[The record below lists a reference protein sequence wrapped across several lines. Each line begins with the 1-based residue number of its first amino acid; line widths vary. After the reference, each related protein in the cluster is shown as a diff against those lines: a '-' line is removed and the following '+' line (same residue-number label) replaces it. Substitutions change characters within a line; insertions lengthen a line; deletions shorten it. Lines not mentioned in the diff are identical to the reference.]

1 MNLQP
6 RILGATLGAV
16 AALAVGGVG
25 LAWAQEA
32 PTTPSTEAPSTDAPA
47 TDEAPATD
55 DGPAADRD
63 DCPDK
68 GDGGRPG
75 ATGTGTRTTV
85 TDQISL

>member
-6 RILGATLGAV
+6 RIVGATLGAL

-32 PTTPSTEAPSTDAPA
+32 PTTPSTEAPATEAPA
-47 TDEAPATD
+47 PGDEAPA
-55 DGPAADRD
+55 ADE

-68 GDGGRPG
+68 GGAGGARTPG
-75 ATGTGTRTTV
+75 GTGTATA
-85 TDQISL
+85 QIDL

>member
-32 PTTPSTEAPSTDAPA
+32 PTTPSTEAPST
-47 TDEAPATD
+47 EAPATG

-68 GDGGRPG
+68 GDGTGSG
-75 ATGTGTRTTV
+75 STGTGTGTTV

>member
-6 RILGATLGAV
+6 RIVGATLGAV

-32 PTTPSTEAPSTDAPA
+32 PTTPSTEAPAA
-47 TDEAPATD
+47 EAPPAE
-55 DGPAADRD
+55 DGTAADPD
-63 DCPDK
+63 DCPEK
-68 GDGGRPG
+68 GDRGGSG
-75 ATGTGTRTTV
+75 STGTGATT

>member
-1 MNLQP
+1 MNLEP

-32 PTTPSTEAPSTDAPA
+32 PITPSTEAPA
-47 TDEAPATD
+47 TEAPATE
-55 DGPAADRD
+55 DGTAADPD
-63 DCPDK
+63 DCPEK
-68 GDGGRPG
+68 GGRG
-75 ATGTGTRTTV
+75 GSGSTGTAT

>member
-32 PTTPSTEAPSTDAPA
+32 PTTPSTEAPSTEVPP
-47 TDEAPATD
+47 TEAPATG

-68 GDGGRPG
+68 GDGGG
-75 ATGTGTRTTV
+75 SGSTGTGTGSTA

>member
-6 RILGATLGAV
+6 RMLGAALGAV

-32 PTTPSTEAPSTDAPA
+32 PTTPSTEAPAAETPAPG
-47 TDEAPATD
+47 
-55 DGPAADRD
+55 DGAPAADD

-68 GDGGRPG
+68 GEGG
-75 ATGTGTRTTV
+75 ASSGTRT